1 MNPKL
6 TSALMYAQYHFK
18 VFPLKV
24 NSKSGQVLKSWKEEA
39 TTDQD
44 TIMNWFSNTD
54 YNVGVRTG
62 NGLLVIDVDN
72 KKGKNGYQSIEPFL
86 KNFLKHLLLKL
97 LITDGICITTWI
109 DRFHVKSGCM
119 KP

>member
-44 TIMNWFSNTD
+44 TIMNWFLIPTTMS
-54 YNVGVRTG
+54 V
-62 NGLLVIDVDN
+62 L
-72 KKGKNGYQSIEPFL
+72 EPVM
-86 KNFLKHLLLKL
+86 
-97 LITDGICITTWI
+97 DC
-109 DRFHVKSGCM
+109 
-119 KP
+119 

>member
-44 TIMNWFSNTD
+44 
-54 YNVGVRTG
+54 YN
-62 NGLLVIDVDN
+62 NELV
-72 KKGKNGYQSIEPFL
+72 F
-86 KNFLKHLLLKL
+86 
-97 LITDGICITTWI
+97 
-109 DRFHVKSGCM
+109 
-119 KP
+119 

>member
-54 YNVGVRTG
+54 
-62 NGLLVIDVDN
+62 
-72 KKGKNGYQSIEPFL
+72 
-86 KNFLKHLLLKL
+86 
-97 LITDGICITTWI
+97 
-109 DRFHVKSGCM
+109 
-119 KP
+119 

>member
-86 KNFLKHLLLKL
+86 KNFPKTLVVKTANNGWHMYYYV
-97 LITDGICITTWI
+97 
-109 DRFHVKSGCM
+109 DR
-119 KP
+119 PT